1 MDIWKYHNAK
11 MTELKKLYNKTSKQ
25 TQNRMQ
31 ELLDTFNFEFDTL
44 YNIADNET
52 KKRVD
57 TYIEEWKEQNL
68 LNGMFGMLAKNIYS
82 RTRVKNSE
90 ILELLIYS
98 AYIEEQNKLNETEL
112 NIFKDIT
119 NFYYQQGQQEVI
131 DTLSKNKKRKTS
143 IIPEAIFLALLDT
156 PNSKGYIWNDY
167 IQATIKYNAE
177 QICRQAIIDM
187 QQQKELKIEDDV
199 YQWIIKK
206 QQNAKLCINGDKI
219 TGAIDNQLIG
229 MNNLAKSK
237 GIVSID
243 KNAEVIFI
251 SDMCENVTDMCS
263 NMNGMKFKVDGE
275 NEFDRYYGE
284 TQKELRWVRVKCHG
298 LKLGINLPPIRT
310 SLSFMP

>member
-1 MDIWKYHNAK
+1 MQK
-11 MTELKKLYNKTSKQ
+11 LKQIYNKINRQ
-25 TQNRMQ
+25 TQNRLQ
-31 ELLDTFNFEFDTL
+31 EIFNIIDFDFNNL
-44 YNIADNET
+44 YNIANSKT
-52 KKRVD
+52 KKRINI
-57 TYIEEWKEQNL
+57 YIEEWQDKGL
-68 LNGMFGMLAKNIYS
+68 LTGYFGTLAKNIKN

-112 NIFKDIT
+112 NTFKDIT
-119 NFYYQQGQQEVI
+119 NYYYKQGQQEVI
-131 DTLSKNKKRKTS
+131 NALPKSKERETS
-143 IIPEAIFLALLDT
+143 IISDSIFLALLDT
-156 PNSKGYIWNDY
+156 PNSKGYIWNNY
-167 IQATIKYNAE
+167 IEATIKYNAE
-177 QICRQAIIDM
+177 QIYRQVVIDM

-237 GIVSID
+237 GMFSID

-284 TQKELRWVRVKCHG
+284 TQKELRWVRVKCYG